1 MASTD
6 GSKSASALDLWNGLE
21 ADTAAVAPLTL
32 LAETIEVGFGVR
44 RSSELLFL
52 FLHRAGLVVDFGS
65 LARGGIVL
73 FMRSTSWT
81 KAMGFAA
88 FSLPSRLKARTQVY
102 YQ

>member
-6 GSKSASALDLWNGLE
+6 GSKSASARNLWNGLE

-44 RSSELLFL
+44 RSSELLF
-52 FLHRAGLVVDFGS
+52 RAGLVVDFGS